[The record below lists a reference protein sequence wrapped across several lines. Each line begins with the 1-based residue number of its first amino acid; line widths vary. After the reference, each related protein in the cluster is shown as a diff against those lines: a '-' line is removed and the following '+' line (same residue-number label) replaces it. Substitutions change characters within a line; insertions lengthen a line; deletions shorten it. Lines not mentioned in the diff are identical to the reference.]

1 MLRLRLFSENIY
13 STTIYLVSFLH
24 METQMMIQI
33 GIWGEEKNAKNK
45 LVKRNI

>member
-24 METQMMIQI
+24 METQMIQI